1 VRIPRKKKKQIPEGF
16 YCYTHTGKTYQIWS
30 EECKTFLPSF
40 GTKSCPFYGSIKLK
54 DISKEDRPNW
64 MSEGYIKKYSETDM
78 PWCRLI
84 RTDVDDRCK
93 SCSIKLGI

>member
-1 VRIPRKKKKQIPEGF
+1 MRVPRKKKKQIPEGF
-16 YCYTHTGKTYQIWS
+16 YCYKFNKEIHQVWDKEY
-30 EECKTFLPSF
+30 KTFLPVYSI
-40 GTKSCPFYGSIKLK
+40 KPCPFYDFMKLK

-64 MSEGYIKKYSETDM
+64 MSEGYIKKYSETDI

-93 SCSIKLGI
+93 SCNIKLGI